1 MYAIFD
7 SVLIGHTLILDFK
20 FKNIR
25 ITKEREGKVKMNK
38 VGPNKPSESGITLIA
53 LLVMIILLVIL
64 AGVTIKGLVGNEGL
78 LFVAETSAEEHKIAV
93 YKERIEQNVRA
104 TVIGKGIMRKS
115 SNTSE
120 T

>member
-1 MYAIFD
+1 
-7 SVLIGHTLILDFK
+7 
-20 FKNIR
+20 
-25 ITKEREGKVKMNK
+25 MNK

-53 LLVMIILLVIL
+53 LLVMIILIVIL
-64 AGVTIKGLVGNEGL
+64 AGVTIQGLTEQGGIIGVSAD
-78 LFVAETSAEEHKIAV
+78 VAEEHKIAV